1 MPERIRGT
9 GFDDAQGI
17 GRALRLLGELLQA
30 RGQRFHIVVIGG
42 AAVNLL
48 GIVTRATTD
57 VDILAFA
64 RPGAHGR
71 LRLTPPDEPL
81 PRALVE
87 PARTVATDLGLDP
100 NWLNAGPASQWRS
113 GLPPGLESRVQ
124 WSNYGGLD
132 VGLVSRY
139 DLIFLKLY
147 AAVDDAGPTSVHFQ
161 DLLALMPT
169 DEELAEA
176 SGWVQQQDPSPVI
189 ADTVIKVVR
198 HARSLRNR
206 PR

>member
-1 MPERIRGT
+1 MPERIHGT
-9 GFDDAQGI
+9 GFEDAQGI
-17 GRALRLLGELLQA
+17 ARALRLLGELLQA
-30 RGQRFHIVVIGG
+30 RGQRFQIVVIGG

-48 GIVTRATTD
+48 GIVSRATTD

-64 RPGAHGR
+64 RPG
-71 LRLTPPDEPL
+71 
-81 PRALVE
+81 
-87 PARTVATDLGLDP
+87 DP
-100 NWLNAGPASQWRS
+100 NWLNAGPASQWQS
-113 GLPPGLESRVQ
+113 GLPPGLENRVQ
-124 WSNYGGLD
+124 WSEYSGLG

-176 SGWVQQQDPSPVI
+176 GSWVRQQDPSPVI
-189 ADTVIKVVR
+189 ADTVTKVVS
-198 HARSLRNR
+198 HASSLRNR

>member
-1 MPERIRGT
+1 MPERIHGT
-9 GFDDAQGI
+9 GFEDAQGI
-17 GRALRLLGELLQA
+17 ARALRLLGELLQA
-30 RGQRFHIVVIGG
+30 RGQRFQIVVIGG

-48 GIVTRATTD
+48 GIVSRATTD

-64 RPGAHGR
+64 RPGPYGM

-81 PRALVE
+81 PRPLVE
-87 PARTVATDLGLDP
+87 AARTVAADLGLDP
-100 NWLNAGPASQWRS
+100 NWLNAGPASQWQS
-113 GLPPGLESRVQ
+113 GLPPGLENRVQ
-124 WSNYGGLD
+124 WSEYSGLG

-176 SGWVQQQDPSPVI
+176 GSWVRQQDPSPVI
-189 ADTVIKVVR
+189 ADTVTKVVS
-198 HARSLRNR
+198 HASSLRNR